1 MGKFT
6 EFNLPLKG
14 MPEGTHH
21 FEYHLGKQFFAN
33 MENTDVHDADIKV
46 DLAVTYKN
54 GLYDL
59 KFDMN
64 GEVVLLCDRCLDD
77 LHLPIET
84 NYQVTV
90 EYGSDYSDNDDLLV
104 IPVSDSSLNVSY
116 MIYDTVALAIPMKH
130 VHPMGKCNRQMSAL
144 LRKHRARPTGEDAEL
159 EEQLMDE
166 MDSMSPS
173 DPAPTDPRWNA
184 LKGFNADED

>member
-21 FEYHLGKQFFAN
+21 FEYHLGKEFFAN

-46 DLAVTYKN
+46 DLTVTYKN
-54 GLYDL
+54 GRYDL

-84 NYQVTV
+84 DYQVMV
-90 EYGSDYSDNDDLLV
+90 EYGSDYSDSDDLLI
-104 IPVSDSSLNVSY
+104 IPASDSSLNVSY

-144 LRKHRARPTGEDAEL
+144 LRKHRARPMGEDAEL

-173 DPAPTDPRWNA
+173 DSAPTDPRWNA
-184 LKGFNADED
+184 LKGFNADEE

>member
-21 FEYHLGKQFFAN
+21 YEYHLGPQFFAN
-33 MENTDVHDADIKV
+33 MENTDVHGADIKV
-46 DLAVTYKN
+46 DLTVTYKN
-54 GLYDL
+54 GRYDL
-59 KFDMN
+59 KFDIH

-77 LHLPIET
+77 LHLPIDT
-84 NYQVTV
+84 DYRIMV
-90 EYGSDYSDNDDLLV
+90 EYGSDYSDTDDLLV
-104 IPVSDSSLNVSY
+104 IPASDSSLNVSY

-159 EEQLMDE
+159 EEELMEDI
-166 MDSMSPS
+166 DTAPADNAPS
-173 DPAPTDPRWNA
+173 DPRWNA
-184 LKGFNADED
+184 LKGFNADEE